1 MCKDSAINHNSPR
14 HRLHTQLVG
23 CSCLSLV
30 DLVQVPLFGMFNS
43 HDGSVCQFWAVL
55 PPRVVCGPFMF
66 VRFLHAGA
74 CLSSLVGCIRYCILS
89 LLVNRDLVK
98 HVLIFHPDVRTM
110 FDVWI
115 DGHYFR
121 IDKHPPRVLYTLRQ
135 GQSHPVTD
143 LSPSPH
149 SLLVPSVCGYRRP
162 GETTQRRRRATTN
175 DTNGCSSKSGRVA
188 APTEAFSHSRFGLH
202 WQYLHQCQVLDI
214 LDIERWE
221 LETPWA

>member
-1 MCKDSAINHNSPR
+1 MCKASAINHNSPR

-98 HVLIFHPDVRTM
+98 HVLIFHPEVRTM

-121 IDKHPPRVLYTLRQ
+121 RLTNIPPEYTTRLDKASRIQSLICHQVLIPCSSHLYVGTGDQGKPPRDVDERPRMLRM
-135 GQSHPVTD
+135 D
-143 LSPSPH
+143 AW
-149 SLLVPSVCGYRRP
+149 P
-162 GETTQRRRRATTN
+162 G
-175 DTNGCSSKSGRVA
+175 GR
-188 APTEAFSHSRFGLH
+188 SN
-202 WQYLHQCQVLDI
+202 
-214 LDIERWE
+214 
-221 LETPWA
+221 